1 MTRAVTELAHL
12 LDELAIKDLSHRY
25 AIALDRD
32 DREEWVSLFADDI
45 AFESGTT
52 VRGLDEVL
60 RIPREQLARYQKTLH
75 SVTTQQITLDGDRA
89 TGVVYCVA
97 HHLYE
102 DFHQNGRLPFDL
114 SHNFLIRYEDDYA
127 RIDGRWVFTR
137 RRVVT
142 EARYVDQIIP
152 AQG

>member
-1 MTRAVTELAHL
+1 VSEIADL
-12 LDELAIKDLSHRY
+12 LDERAIKDLSHRY
-25 AIALDRD
+25 AVALDRD
-32 DREEWVSLFADDI
+32 DREAWAALFSDDI

-52 VRGLDEVL
+52 VRGVDEVL
-60 RIPREQLARYQKTLH
+60 RIPQEQLARYQKTLH

-152 AQG
+152 AQS

>member
-1 MTRAVTELAHL
+1 VSEIADL
-12 LDELAIKDLSHRY
+12 LDERAIKDLSHRY
-25 AIALDRD
+25 AVALDRD
-32 DREEWVSLFADDI
+32 DREAWAALFSDDI

-52 VRGLDEVL
+52 VRGVDEVL

-152 AQG
+152 AQS

>member
-1 MTRAVTELAHL
+1 MTDLALL
-12 LDELAIKDLSHRY
+12 LDELAIKNLSHRY

-32 DREEWVSLFADDI
+32 DREEWASLFSEDI
-45 AFESGTT
+45 AFHSGST
-52 VRGLDEVL
+52 VRGLEDVL

-75 SVTTQQITLDGDRA
+75 SVTTQKISVAGDTA
-89 TGVVYCVA
+89 TGEVYCVA

-102 DFHQNGRLPFDL
+102 DFHQNKRLPFDL

-137 RRVVT
+137 RRVNT